1 MSNSKLSP
9 LDENNLSTP
18 CLVMD
23 LSLIDKSYK
32 QMTNL
37 FPKLKYIMQLRLI
50 LHQNYRLFNN
60 KDHILMF

>member
-1 MSNSKLSP
+1 MSNSKLSKF

-23 LSLIDKSYK
+23 LSVIDKSYK

-37 FPKLKYIMQLRLI
+37 FPKKK
-50 LHQNYRLFNN
+50 LFM
-60 KDHILMF
+60 HI